1 MVGGGGSSDNFWQC
15 LLRASVMLKMRL
27 ANDCCSPHL
36 CLPKKT
42 AKCKNVRLPRRLI
55 LFLLLRQRMFQ
66 PSVKHDISNEFDRYA
81 KISQQNCDFSQMLF
95 EHARDKF
102 NPQTIFHAYPCLTNE
117 LKHFY
122 F

>member
-1 MVGGGGSSDNFWQC
+1 MLASCKCYAEDATC
-15 LLRASVMLKMRL
+15 KRLLLTTSVL
-27 ANDCCSPHL
+27 A
-36 CLPKKT
+36 KKT

>member
-1 MVGGGGSSDNFWQC
+1 
-15 LLRASVMLKMRL
+15 
-27 ANDCCSPHL
+27 
-36 CLPKKT
+36 
-42 AKCKNVRLPRRLI
+42 LI

-122 F
+122 FWSQKNWKIHIDYDKHYQWKSNQIKFQWASSLRHICIIYIYNIKRYIV